1 MKKVFISEFI
11 KETKMVGAIAP
22 SSKFLMKKML
32 SKIDF
37 SNDITLIEL
46 GPGTGVF
53 TSEILSRMTP
63 NSRLLSFE
71 INPVFYNQL
80 KSKFKDSRLSL
91 ICDSA
96 ENVKNHISKD
106 IQSVDGI
113 ISSLPLAV
121 IPIRVKL
128 KILNA
133 LVDVLGVNN
142 YFVQYQYSMNAKK
155 ILQAKFKQL
164 EIDFTPL
171 NIPPAFIYYCKN

>member
-1 MKKVFISEFI
+1 MKKVFLSEFI

-22 SSKFLMKKML
+22 SSKFLMRKML

-37 SNDITLIEL
+37 SKDLTLIEL

-53 TSEILSRMTP
+53 TGEILSRMTP
-63 NSRLLSFE
+63 NSKLLSFE
-71 INPVFYNQL
+71 INPIFYNQL

-96 ENVKNHISKD
+96 ENVKKYISKD
-106 IQSVDGI
+106 DFSIDGV
-113 ISSLPLAV
+113 ISSLPLTV

-128 KILNA
+128 KIINA
-133 LVDVLGVNN
+133 LVEVLGSNN

-155 ILQAKFKQL
+155 ILEAKFNQI
-164 EIDFTPL
+164 EVDFTPL

>member
-1 MKKVFISEFI
+1 MKKVFLSEFI
-11 KETKMVGAIAP
+11 KETKTVGSITP

-37 SNDITLIEL
+37 SKDVFLIEL

-53 TSEILSRMTP
+53 TTEILSRMTK
-63 NSRLLSFE
+63 NSKLLSFE
-71 INPVFYNQL
+71 INPIFHNQL
-80 KSKFKDSRLSL
+80 TSKFKDERLTL

-96 ENVKNHISKD
+96 ENVKKYIPND
-106 IQSVDGI
+106 VTTVDGV

-128 KILNA
+128 RILNSIIE
-133 LVDVLGVNN
+133 VLKSNC
-142 YFVQYQYSMNAKK
+142 YFIQFQYSMNAKK
-155 ILQAKFKQL
+155 ILKSRFKDL

-171 NIPPAFIYYCKN
+171 NIPPAFVYYCRN

>member
-1 MKKVFISEFI
+1 MKKVFLSEFI
-11 KETKMVGAIAP
+11 KEKKMVGAITP

-37 SNDITLIEL
+37 SKDLTLIEL

-53 TSEILSRMTP
+53 TNEILSRMTP
-63 NSRLLSFE
+63 NSSLLSFE
-71 INPVFYNQL
+71 INPIFYNEL
-80 KSKFKDSRLSL
+80 KKKFKDDRLAL

-96 ENVKNHISKD
+96 ENVKEYISKD
-106 IQSVDGI
+106 IKAVDGI

-133 LVDVLGVNN
+133 LVEVLGYNN
-142 YFVQYQYSMNAKK
+142 YFIQYQYSMNAKK
-155 ILQAKFKQL
+155 ILQSKFKQL

-171 NIPPAFIYYCKN
+171 NIPPAFVYYCKN